1 MSFRATHEL
10 HNRRAGRNIGLAVVL
25 ISFIAIIFGLTVAKV
40 TNGDLMQAF
49 DHVPRA
55 SILPQDPAATAA
67 PAVDQPAVQPNSAP
81 ALTAPVEGD

>member
-40 TNGDLMQAF
+40 TGGSMMQAF

-55 SILPQDPAATAA
+55 SILPQDPAPSAA
-67 PAVDQPAVQPNSAP
+67 PPATQPAAQPQSAP
-81 ALTAPVEGD
+81 VQGD